1 MTLNVK
7 PKPLKYNRI
16 LKNKITALSRNFAT
30 KEQTIVLHFPAK
42 VQKAFICQPFLLL
55 REELPFQENKMSGF
69 GEKLDKN
76 IASTT
81 AVLELVKQDAAVY
94 FYDLQNTHSKKST
107 YIANHVFFIKIKNW
121 YAKMVQQRQH

>member
-1 MTLNVK
+1 MFD
-7 PKPLKYNRI
+7 I
-16 LKNKITALSRNFAT
+16 
-30 KEQTIVLHFPAK
+30 FPAK

-55 REELPFQENKMSGF
+55 KELPFQENKMSGF

-81 AVLELVKQDAAVY
+81 AVLELVKQEAALY

-107 YIANHVFFIKIKNW
+107 YIEKHVFFIKIKNW
-121 YAKMVQQRQH
+121 YAKMVQQRQN